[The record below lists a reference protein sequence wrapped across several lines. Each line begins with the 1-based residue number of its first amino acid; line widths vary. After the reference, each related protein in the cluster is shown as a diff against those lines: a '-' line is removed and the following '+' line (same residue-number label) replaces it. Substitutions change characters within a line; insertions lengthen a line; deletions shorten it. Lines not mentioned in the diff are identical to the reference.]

1 MNTRIKSIWSV
12 DDDEIFLMLTANYIK
27 SINYVGDYK
36 TFIDG
41 HFALEELKKNL
52 DKENLLPDLILLDI
66 NMPIVD
72 AWEFIEEFIS
82 MKFPKSILI
91 YIVTSSIDPEDR
103 NKAKAYKQIQSLV
116 EKPVNGEK
124 LTEILNRH
132 P

>member
-1 MNTRIKSIWSV
+1 METRIKSIWSV

-27 SINYVGDYK
+27 SINYEGDYK

-41 HFALEELKKNL
+41 HFALEELKKNI
-52 DKENLLPDLILLDI
+52 DNENLLPDLILLDI

-72 AWEFIEEFIS
+72 AWEFIDEFIN
-82 MKFPKSILI
+82 MKFPKNILI

-103 NKAKAYKQIQSLV
+103 NKAKAYRQIQAFV

-124 LTEILNRH
+124 LTDILTQH

>member
-1 MNTRIKSIWSV
+1 MKTGIKSIWSV

-27 SINYVGDYK
+27 SINYEGEYK

-52 DKENLLPDLILLDI
+52 DEEKPLPDLILLDI

-72 AWEFIEEFIS
+72 AWEFIEEFNK
-82 MKFPKSILI
+82 MKFPKNIFI
-91 YIVTSSIDPEDR
+91 YIVSSSIHPEDR
-103 NKAKAYKQIQSLV
+103 DKAKAYKTIQAFV
-116 EKPVNGEK
+116 EKPVNGKK
-124 LTEILNRH
+124 LKKILSRH